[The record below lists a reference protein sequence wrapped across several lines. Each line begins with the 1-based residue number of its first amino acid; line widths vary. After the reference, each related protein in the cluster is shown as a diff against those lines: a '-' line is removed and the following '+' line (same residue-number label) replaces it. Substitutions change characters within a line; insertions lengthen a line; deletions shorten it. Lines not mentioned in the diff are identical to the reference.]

1 MGFLID
7 TCIWIDVER
16 GRISPSDVGSITGE
30 EPVYL
35 SPVSLAELA
44 FGADMAADE
53 AIRQHRHAALARL
66 RKKPFCIIDEMTGL
80 IFGRLAAHLRHE
92 GRDHRYRIQDLW
104 LASQAI
110 QNSLK
115 LLTRDEKDFIDIPAL
130 DLVVYPD

>member
-16 GRISPSDVGSITGE
+16 GHISPADVASITGDK
-30 EPVYL
+30 PVYL

-53 AIRQHRHAALARL
+53 SIRQQRHAALERL

-80 IFGRLAAHLRHE
+80 IFGRVAAHLRRE
-92 GRDHRYRIQDLW
+92 GHDHRYRIQDLW

-115 LLTRDEKDFIDIPAL
+115 LLTRNEKDFKDIPAL
-130 DLVVYPD
+130 DLVIFR

>member
-1 MGFLID
+1 MGYLID

-16 GRISPSDVGSITGE
+16 GRVSPADVASITGD

-53 AIRQHRHAALARL
+53 SIRQQRHAALERL

-80 IFGRLAAHLRHE
+80 IFGRVAAHLRRE
-92 GRDHRYRIQDLW
+92 GRDHRHRIQDLW

-115 LLTRDEKDFIDIPAL
+115 LLTRNEKDFKDIPAL
-130 DLVVYPD
+130 DLVIFR

>member
-16 GRISPSDVGSITGE
+16 GRISPADVASITGG

-53 AIRQHRHAALARL
+53 TIRQQRHAALQRL
-66 RKKPFCIIDEMTGL
+66 RRKPFCIIDEMTGL
-80 IFGRLAAHLRHE
+80 IFGRLAENLRRE
-92 GRDHRYRIQDLW
+92 GRDHRYRVQDLW

-115 LLTRDEKDFIDIPAL
+115 LLTRNKRDFIDIPAL
-130 DLVVYPD
+130 DLVLFH

>member
-16 GRISPSDVGSITGE
+16 GRTSPADVASITGI

-44 FGADMAADE
+44 FGADMASDE
-53 AIRQHRHAALARL
+53 TIRQQRHAALQRL
-66 RKKPFCIIDEMTGL
+66 RRKPFCVIDEMTGL
-80 IFGRLAAHLRHE
+80 IFGRLAAHLRLE

-110 QNSLK
+110 QNNLK
-115 LLTRDEKDFIDIPAL
+115 LLTKNRKDFADLPAL
-130 DLVVYPD
+130 ELVLFH